1 MNKGFSHGIGFQAS
15 YTYSHAIDDDSG
27 LEDSGFNVR
36 GTTVTPGFTFLNK
49 GDSNYDA
56 RHRFVV
62 GYTYQTPSLGG
73 DHRWLNLVVGGWQF
87 SGITTFQTG
96 FPVTLTDSGFTSLIC
111 DAFTYYVC
119 PDTPNQVAAVKTFN
133 PRNSS
138 LNGVDHLWFNPT
150 DFAITTP
157 GTFGDVR
164 RNSFHGPGLNNFD
177 LAVEKN
183 LYFRPS
189 HENQYMQ
196 LRLEAYNLFNHTQFC
211 NTAGPFPC
219 IDGDVESGT
228 FGQVQSVNPSRL
240 VQLGVKI
247 YF

>member
-1 MNKGFSHGIGFQAS
+1 M
-15 YTYSHAIDDDSG
+15 
-27 LEDSGFNVR
+27 
-36 GTTVTPGFTFLNK
+36 
-49 GDSNYDA
+49 
-56 RHRFVV
+56 
-62 GYTYQTPSLGG
+62 
-73 DHRWLNLVVGGWQF
+73 
-87 SGITTFQTG
+87 
-96 FPVTLTDSGFTSLIC
+96 
-111 DAFTYYVC
+111 
-119 PDTPNQVAAVKTFN
+119 
-133 PRNSS
+133 
-138 LNGVDHLWFNPT
+138 NGVDHLWFNPA